1 MSNDVSIS
9 ISAKDNFTDAIAT
22 MKNATRNFRTDIEG
36 TKQKLDELNKTKV
49 VLKADT
55 QQLQTE
61 LKAAQKAYTATGSA
75 ADKAALQLSGAKYDQ
90 AKQNLNLVS
99 KSANQAEKDILN
111 MTSAIE
117 KADNR
122 AGMTSFG
129 KSSINESSV
138 QETVKAKNSTL
149 SGLGKAGLTQ
159 MIGDTAQGLIGQYV
173 SSKYGGETGTLINSA
188 LGGAASGAAIGTTI
202 APGIGTAVGAAAGTV
217 AGFVQ
222 GYTKNQ
228 ENKDDAFKT
237 YVQEQYESTQEEQKQ
252 ALENGSSIAANR
264 EKTKIAYTTMLKSE
278 KEADS
283 LLATLQKMANET
295 PLEYDDVT
303 KLGRT
308 LLTYKYSTKE
318 IPKQM
323 QIIGNAGAA
332 TGMNVEDENE
342 IATALGRMK
351 TSKKTTLEYLNIIQD
366 RGVDAIGALAKG
378 NNLTVSQ
385 TYYAISK
392 GLLDGEKSAKLI
404 SEYMEKTYKN
414 GMKLQSET
422 FLGKQSTL
430 QDAQDNL
437 DAQMGTGY
445 NKVKTKGMQT
455 QIDFLSGSYGD
466 KMGTA
471 YSQIGAWKAS
481 EENKKQQMQD
491 DAVKTVLNSDM
502 YKNLGSD
509 DASVAKKGEMMAEAM
524 VKANNDYLKTS
535 GAKLLQQTNISLA
548 QSIQQSS
555 SDSYQNAGYN
565 LGQTLMNG
573 IQSAIDNM
581 DIHLPTINYSGT
593 GGKQSYPN
601 LVTLG
606 NSKTGT
612 GLKTLGNSGSSS
624 ALSHVNSKSTSSG
637 GLSSLP
643 KSGGTGL
650 STLSGSG
657 SGGLSYIKRAIGVP
671 YVPRDNYPILAHQGE
686 RLLTASEARSQ
697 SSQKSAPVTITGNS
711 FTVRKES
718 DINEIATALYKK
730 MERAESI
737 TPNGG

>member
-22 MKNATRNFRTDIEG
+22 MKKATRNFQTDLDG
-36 TKQKLDELNKTKV
+36 TKRKLDELNKTKI

-55 QQLQTE
+55 QQLQSE

-75 ADKAALQLSGAKYDQ
+75 ANKSALQLAGAKYDQ

-99 KSANQAEKDILN
+99 KSANQAEKDILD
-111 MTSAIE
+111 MTAAVE

-122 AGMTSFG
+122 AGMTSLE
-129 KSSINESSV
+129 KSKSNESSV
-138 QETVKAKNSTL
+138 NTTTGKNSTL

-159 MIGDTAQGLIGQYV
+159 MLGDTAQGLIGQYV
-173 SSKYGGETGTLINSA
+173 SSKYGGEIGTVINSA

-202 APGIGTAVGAAAGTV
+202 APGVGTAVGAAVGTAAGL
-217 AGFVQ
+217 VQ

-228 ENKDDAFKT
+228 ENKDDAFKS
-237 YVQEQYESTQEEQKQ
+237 YVQEQYENTQEEQKA
-252 ALENGSSIAANR
+252 ALESGSSIAANR
-264 EKTKIAYTTMLKSE
+264 EKTKVAYTTMLKSS

-283 LLATLQKMANET
+283 LLATLQKMADET

-308 LLTYKYSTKE
+308 LLTYKYSTKQV
-318 IPKQM
+318 PKQL
-323 QIIGNAGAA
+323 QIIGDAGAA
-332 TGMNVEDENE
+332 TGMNVDDENE
-342 IATALGRMK
+342 VATALGRMK
-351 TSKKTTLEYLNIIQD
+351 TSKKTTLKDLDIIQD
-366 RGVDAIGALAKG
+366 RGIDAVGALAKG
-378 NNLTVSQ
+378 NNLSVSQ
-385 TYYAISK
+385 TYAAISK

-414 GMKLQSET
+414 GMKMQSET

-430 QDAQDNL
+430 RDAQDNL
-437 DAQMGTGY
+437 NAQMGTGY
-445 NKVKTKGMQT
+445 NKIKTKGMQT
-455 QIDFLSGSYGD
+455 QIGFLSGNYGK

-491 DAVKTVLNSDM
+491 DAMKSVLNSST
-502 YKNLGSD
+502 YKSLGND
-509 DASVAKKGEMMAEAM
+509 DSSVAKKGEMMAEAM

-535 GAKLLQQTNISLA
+535 GAQLLQQTNISLA

-555 SDSYQNAGYN
+555 VGTYQNAGYT
-565 LGQTLMNG
+565 LGQTLMQG
-573 IQSAIDNM
+573 IQSAINSTPISM
-581 DIHLPTINYSGT
+581 
-593 GGKQSYPN
+593 PN
-601 LVTLG
+601 LSVGGVTGQTVNQSPSLQ
-606 NSKTGT
+606 KTNAAAKVAWG
-612 GLKTLGNSGSSS
+612 KSSS
-624 ALSHVNSKSTSSG
+624 KSALKITTNSDGSADAG
-637 GLSSLP
+637 GFRIPENLL
-643 KSGGTGL
+643 K
-650 STLSGSG
+650 
-657 SGGLSYIKRAIGVP
+657 KRAIGVP

-686 RLLTASEARSQ
+686 KLLTASEARSQ
-697 SSQKSAPVTITGNS
+697 SSRKSAPVNITGNS

-730 MERAESI
+730 MEQAELI

>member
-1 MSNDVSIS
+1 
-9 ISAKDNFTDAIAT
+9 
-22 MKNATRNFRTDIEG
+22 MKSATRNFASDIEG

-55 QQLQTE
+55 QQLQNE

-122 AGMTSFG
+122 ASMTSFR
-129 KSSINESSV
+129 KSTSNESSV
-138 QETVKAKNSTL
+138 QIESKAKNSTL
-149 SGLGKAGLTQ
+149 SGLGQAGITQ

-202 APGIGTAVGAAAGTV
+202 ALGIGTAVGAAAGTV
-217 AGFVQ
+217 AGLVQ

-323 QIIGNAGAA
+323 QIIGDAGAA

-366 RGVDAIGALAKG
+366 RGVDAVGALAKG
-378 NNLTVSQ
+378 NNLSVSQ

-392 GLLDGEKSAKLI
+392 GLLDGEKSAKMI
-404 SEYMEKTYKN
+404 SDYMEKTYKN

-471 YSQIGAWKAS
+471 YSQIGSWKAS

-491 DAVKTVLNSDM
+491 DAVKAVLNSDM

-524 VKANNDYLKTS
+524 VKANNDYTKTT

-555 SDSYQNAGYN
+555 SDTYQNAGYT

-573 IQSAIDNM
+573 IQSAIDNT
-581 DIHLPTINYSGT
+581 DIHLPTINYGT
-593 GGKQSYPN
+593 DGKQSYPN

-606 NSKTGT
+606 NSKAGT
-612 GLKTLGNSGSSS
+612 GLKTLGNAGSSS
-624 ALSHVNSKSTSSG
+624 ALSRVNSKSTSSG

-650 STLSGSG
+650 STLSGGG

-697 SSQKSAPVTITGNS
+697 SQKAAPVTITGNS

-718 DINEIATALYKK
+718 DISEIATALYKK
-730 MERAESI
+730 MEQAEAI